1 VAKVFMQETM
11 HSFFLH
17 PTRQVFNGMLERKT
31 TTLLQV
37 DQTLTKFYLLSNSLK
52 LSGMDHQQERSV
64 SVSKTKQLLHGIV
77 KLETPQTLLRHSR
90 RMFLKLVTQKDALM
104 TLSTLAITRKLSTSI
119 MT

>member
-1 VAKVFMQETM
+1 
-11 HSFFLH
+11 
-17 PTRQVFNGMLERKT
+17 VFNGMLERKT